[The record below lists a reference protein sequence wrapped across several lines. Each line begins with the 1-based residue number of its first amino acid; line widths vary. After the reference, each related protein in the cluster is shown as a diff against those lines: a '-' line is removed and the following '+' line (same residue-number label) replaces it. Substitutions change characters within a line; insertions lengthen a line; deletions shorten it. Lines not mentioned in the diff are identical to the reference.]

1 MYQKMHMVSASL
13 LAHISFFLQ
22 WSSLEKVSMSNL
34 VFFSTKPFCREL
46 YWICV
51 SRMWRSPMYIPTS
64 GSHSMRV
71 ASPERSH
78 TRPKAGDDAACAK
91 DYSCLIIQSTQTITL
106 SSLFLK
112 LYKSEIILFFVETLI
127 SYSAGQCTAWCFF
140 WANERSNFHLP
151 FGPTKKGVPFD
162 CIDYSIF
169 IKASDMMSQF
179 LKHHSPLKIYQ
190 SLSDLNFRDA
200 REHSVTQKIW
210 HMSNFCAIWC
220 LARWI
225 CWSPVGTLTILVR
238 D

>member
-1 MYQKMHMVSASL
+1 MMLHAQ
-13 LAHISFFLQ
+13 
-22 WSSLEKVSMSNL
+22 
-34 VFFSTKPFCREL
+34 R
-46 YWICV
+46 
-51 SRMWRSPMYIPTS
+51 
-64 GSHSMRV
+64 
-71 ASPERSH
+71 
-78 TRPKAGDDAACAK
+78 
-91 DYSCLIIQSTQTITL
+91 ITL
-106 SSLFLK
+106 AWLYNQLK
-112 LYKSEIILFFVETLI
+112 LLLYQARFSNFTNLKIFSFFVETLI

-190 SLSDLNFRDA
+190 SLSDLNFRDV

>member
-1 MYQKMHMVSASL
+1 
-13 LAHISFFLQ
+13 
-22 WSSLEKVSMSNL
+22 
-34 VFFSTKPFCREL
+34 
-46 YWICV
+46 
-51 SRMWRSPMYIPTS
+51 MWRSPMYIPTS

-106 SSLFLK
+106 SSRFLK

-179 LKHHSPLKIYQ
+179 LKHHSPLKSINLCLTWIFETLANTQWHKKYGICLTFVQ
-190 SLSDLNFRDA
+190 SGALHDEFAGAPWELLQFSLEINFR
-200 REHSVTQKIW
+200 H
-210 HMSNFCAIWC
+210 
-220 LARWI
+220 L
-225 CWSPVGTLTILVR
+225 
-238 D
+238 

>member
-1 MYQKMHMVSASL
+1 
-13 LAHISFFLQ
+13 
-22 WSSLEKVSMSNL
+22 MSNL

-91 DYSCLIIQSTQTITL
+91 DYSCLIIQSTQTITS
-106 SSLFLK
+106 SSLSFK
-112 LYKSEIILFFVETLI
+112 LYKSKIILFFCRNINLI
-127 SYSAGQCTAWCFF
+127 FCRTMYCMMFF

-179 LKHHSPLKIYQ
+179 LKHHSPLKSINLCLTWIFETFANTQWHKKYGICLTFVQ
-190 SLSDLNFRDA
+190 SGALHDEFAGAPWELLQFSLEINFR
-200 REHSVTQKIW
+200 H
-210 HMSNFCAIWC
+210 
-220 LARWI
+220 L
-225 CWSPVGTLTILVR
+225 
-238 D
+238 